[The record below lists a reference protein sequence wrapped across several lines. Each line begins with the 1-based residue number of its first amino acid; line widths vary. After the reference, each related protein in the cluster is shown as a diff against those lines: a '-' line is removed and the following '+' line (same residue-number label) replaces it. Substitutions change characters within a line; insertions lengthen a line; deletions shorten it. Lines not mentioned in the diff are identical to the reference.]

1 MIKDGVL
8 QIEEDEAKI
17 VKMVFE
23 MYTTTKIGYTGIAKY
38 LNLQGITKEKRKES
52 DVTIFS
58 GRFIQILLDNPVY
71 CGK

>member
-38 LNLQGITKEKRKES
+38 LNLQGITKKREKKATLRYLAGDLYKS
-52 DVTIFS
+52 
-58 GRFIQILLDNPVY
+58 Y
-71 CGK
+71 